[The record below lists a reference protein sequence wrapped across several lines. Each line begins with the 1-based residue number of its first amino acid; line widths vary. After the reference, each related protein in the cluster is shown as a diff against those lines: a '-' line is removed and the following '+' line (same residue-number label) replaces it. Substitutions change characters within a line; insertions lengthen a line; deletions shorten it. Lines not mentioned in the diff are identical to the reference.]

1 MQTPPKPQPSK
12 INNSEILLERDYTI
26 QIYDG
31 QKQLI
36 PVGVSFIH
44 NFTISFD
51 IKNITLS
58 IYLTEVTD
66 PISIKEL
73 QQAKT
78 IYITYHSK
86 TLQEPIIQQFEV
98 IDIVGSTQGN
108 ISSEKPLSYVVQF
121 ILK

>member
-1 MQTPPKPQPSK
+1 
-12 INNSEILLERDYTI
+12 
-26 QIYDG
+26 
-31 QKQLI
+31 
-36 PVGVSFIH
+36 VGVSFIH